1 MKNPYLDYV
10 EKLERWIDD
19 GRKLPLGSMPPASSK
34 MAANAP
40 RALVFSPHPDDECI
54 VGCLPLRL
62 LREKGMKMVNVAV
75 TQGSKRERQAGRW
88 EELKVA
94 CAWLGFDLVA
104 TAEGGLENINPK
116 GRSGDPA
123 RWKEACGRIRDII
136 LEQKPVMIFLP
147 HESDWNSTHIGT
159 HLLVMDA
166 LAMAPASFSC
176 RLVETE
182 FWAPLGQ
189 PNLMV
194 EASAGILADLMAGI
208 ACHVKE
214 VERNPYHLT
223 LPAWMQDNVRR
234 GGEIVCGQGGAVPDF
249 KFATLYRVRQW
260 ANGAVSDVWQGG
272 KVAGMGDD
280 LLI

>member
-1 MKNPYLDYV
+1 M
-10 EKLERWIDD
+10 RD
-19 GRKLPLGSMPPASSK
+19 GKKLPLGGMPAS
-34 MAANAP
+34 AIRADPAAP

-62 LREKGMKMVNVAV
+62 LREKGMRVVNVAV
-75 TQGSKRERQAGRW
+75 TQGSKVERRSGRW

-94 CAWLGFDLVA
+94 CAWLGFDLVG
-104 TAEGGLENINPK
+104 TADGGLENINPK
-116 GRSGDPA
+116 GRSGDPV
-123 RWKEACGRIRDII
+123 RWKEACGKILQII
-136 LEQKPVMIFLP
+136 LEHKPAVMFFP
-147 HESDWNSTHIGT
+147 HDSDWNSTHIGT

-166 LAMAPASFSC
+166 LAAAPASFSC

-182 FWAPLGQ
+182 FWAPIGQ

-194 EASAGILADLMAGI
+194 EASAEILADLMAAT

-234 GGEIVCGQGGAVPDF
+234 GGEVVGGQGGAVPDF
-249 KFATLYRVRQW
+249 KFVTLYRVRQW
-260 ANGAVSDVWQGG
+260 ANGAVSDAWQGG
-272 KVAGMGDD
+272 KIAGMGDELD
-280 LLI
+280 I